1 MLSMVVMEEEKEEGD
16 EDICGWM
23 ERMHYLIL
31 N

>member
-1 MLSMVVMEEEKEEGD
+1 MLSMVVMEEEKEGD

-23 ERMHYLIL
+23 ECMHYLIL